1 MRLNR
6 LLQKNSLTSLLAL
19 PAGALITL
27 SQAPFDFWPLSLLA
41 PLLLLLLLQDTTPG
55 QAALRGWLFGLG
67 VFGSGASWVYV
78 SIHEHG
84 QASALLASA
93 LTLGFVAGLAL
104 FFALHAWIWQR
115 GFSKVNPLLGWPAL
129 WILMEGFRSWF
140 LTGFPWLLL
149 GTAHLESPF
158 SGWVPI
164 LGVYG
169 VSGLAVVTGLLVYR
183 ATQPQQTPR
192 SRLLWLAP
200 AALLL
205 VSGWLLQQKE
215 WTHPVG
221 EPLQLGMVQGNVA
234 QEDKWDPAKLRQII
248 QRYLSLTYQLGDQP
262 DLLLWPE
269 TALPLLP
276 DQAGVFLEGALLRA
290 KEGAGLIS
298 GLPMLADAPGRYH
311 NGLLATGTAQ
321 GEYHKVKLVPFG
333 EYVPLEK
340 QLRGLIA
347 FFDLPMSSFD
357 SGQQYPALLEY
368 GGTRI
373 APMICYEVAYAGFT
387 ARQASNSHWLLT
399 VSNDSWFG
407 TSIGPL
413 QHFQIARMR
422 ALETGRSLARV
433 TNNGITALVDHRG
446 RVVERLP
453 QFEAGV
459 LLASIQPREGSTP
472 FMWTGTGP
480 LFLLCALLL
489 AGLCF
494 VYSDRRRKTRPSQR

>member
-1 MRLNR
+1 MRLNQ
-6 LLQKNSLTSLLAL
+6 LLQKNCLISLLAL

-41 PLLLLLLLQDTTPG
+41 PLLLLLLLQNTTPR
-55 QAALRGWLFGLG
+55 QATLRGWLFGLG
-67 VFGSGASWVYV
+67 LFGSGASWVYV

-84 QASALLASA
+84 QASALLAST

-115 GFSKVNPLLGWPAL
+115 WFSKVNVLLGWPTL

-158 SGWVPI
+158 SGWVPV

-169 VSGLAVVTGLLVYR
+169 VSGLAIITGLLIYN
-183 ATQPQQTPR
+183 ALQSKQALR

-205 VSGWLLQQKE
+205 ASGLLLQQKE
-215 WTHPVG
+215 WTQAVG
-221 EPLQLGMVQGNVA
+221 DPLQLGMVQGNIA
-234 QEDKWDPAKLRQII
+234 QEDKWDPVKLRQII
-248 QRYLSLTYQLGDQP
+248 QRYISLTQQLGDEP
-262 DLLLWPE
+262 DLILWPE

-276 DQAGVFLEGALLRA
+276 NRAAPLLENALLRA
-290 KEGAGLIS
+290 KTTAGLIS

-311 NGLLATGTAQ
+311 NGILATGAAS

-357 SGQQYPALLEY
+357 SGQQYPAHLEY

-387 ARQASNSHWLLT
+387 AQQARNSHWLLT
-399 VSNDSWFG
+399 ISNDSWFG
-407 TSIGPL
+407 SSIGPL

-433 TNNGITALVDHRG
+433 TNNGITALIDHRG
-446 RVVERLP
+446 GVVARLP
-453 QFEAGV
+453 QFEAEV
-459 LLASIQPREGSTP
+459 LLASIQPRQGMTP

-480 LFLLCALLL
+480 LFLLSALLL
-489 AGLCF
+489 AGLGF
-494 VYSDRRRKTRPSQR
+494 AYSDRRRKIRPSQR

>member
-1 MRLNR
+1 MRLNQ
-6 LLQKNSLTSLLAL
+6 LLSKPSLTSLLAL

-27 SQAPFDFWPLSLLA
+27 SQAPFDFWFLSLLA
-41 PLLLLLLLQDTTPG
+41 PLLLLLLLQNTTAR

-67 VFGSGASWVYV
+67 LFGSGASWVYV

-115 GFSKVNPLLGWPAL
+115 WFSKVPPLLGWPAL
-129 WILMEGFRSWF
+129 WVLMEGFRSGF

-149 GTAHLESPF
+149 GTAHLESPL
-158 SGWVPI
+158 SGWVPL

-169 VSGLAVVTGLLVYR
+169 VSGLAVLTGLLVYY
-183 ATQPQQTPR
+183 ALQPRQALRT
-192 SRLLWLAP
+192 RLLWLAL
-200 AALLL
+200 AFLLL
-205 VSGWLLQQKE
+205 TSGLLLQQKE

-221 EPLQLGMVQGNVA
+221 EPLQLGLVQGNIE

-262 DLLLWPE
+262 DLILWPE

-276 DQAGVFLEGALLRA
+276 DHAGVFLQNALLKA
-290 KEGAGLIS
+290 KTGTGLIS

-311 NGLLATGTAQ
+311 NGILATGAAT

-357 SGQQYPALLEY
+357 PGQQYPAQLEY
-368 GGTRI
+368 AGTRI
-373 APMICYEVAYAGFT
+373 APMICYEVAYAGFNAQQ
-387 ARQASNSHWLLT
+387 ARNSHWLLT
-399 VSNDSWFG
+399 ISNDSWFG
-407 TSIGPL
+407 SSIGPL

-433 TNNGITALVDHRG
+433 TNNGITALIDHRG
-446 RVVERLP
+446 EVVARLP

-459 LLASIQPREGSTP
+459 LLASIQPREGTTP
-472 FMWTGTGP
+472 FMLTGIWP
-480 LFLLCALLL
+480 LFLLCGLLL
-489 AGLCF
+489 GGSGF
-494 VYSDRRRKTRPSQR
+494 VYSERRRKIRPSQR